1 MSNQLSP
8 LVEEQIVALL
18 LGTPGSAGA
27 QSRSSFG
34 VLAEGRTSSLTTVC
48 GLPLS
53 TGIEKCASFGRRKV
67 HHFSCSFINL
77 DQPEA
82 RSDALAGTTPVP
94 RSRRR

>member
-34 VLAEGRTSSLTTVC
+34 VLA
-48 GLPLS
+48 
-53 TGIEKCASFGRRKV
+53 
-67 HHFSCSFINL
+67 
-77 DQPEA
+77 
-82 RSDALAGTTPVP
+82 
-94 RSRRR
+94 

>member
-48 GLPLS
+48 GLP
-53 TGIEKCASFGRRKV
+53 
-67 HHFSCSFINL
+67 
-77 DQPEA
+77 
-82 RSDALAGTTPVP
+82 AGV
-94 RSRRR
+94 